1 VPPAALAPALD
12 ADARTEARAAVLRAF
27 GAGEAEAAELLAYNR
42 SHFDI
47 PLDVHLP
54 LPDEPCVEA
63 WARYAGEAR
72 TRGVLPI
79 LREHLVQLRFPVA
92 TGISGTETYGAAT
105 RKGVLPARTDELKLE
120 DADGLRLFIHPTP
133 AGAVPVLT
141 VPRRADFEAL
151 VRALVRRNEPVP
163 LPASMGAC
171 MVAGYNNWG
180 RVAELRRRWEAGEV
194 DAEGAAD
201 WPAAFAVLRGRKE
214 LYQDRFILLS
224 EGPYSGVPAER
235 MGLDCDAWRTV
246 SRTIRLEHECAH
258 YFTRRVL
265 GSMRNNLLDELMA
278 DYAGIVAAAGRYRAD
293 WFLRFCGLEDAD
305 GCRADGRLWNYRG
318 DPPLSPAALAV
329 LQRLVRA
336 AAARLE
342 AMDAALDPAF
352 RTPAGRARVLLALA
366 GSTLEE
372 IADDGAE
379 ERLLARLSAGAWPG

>member
-1 VPPAALAPALD
+1 MPPATLAR
-12 ADARTEARAAVLRAF
+12 ARTGARAAVLRGF
-27 GAGEAEAAELLAYNR
+27 GAREAEVAELLAYNH
-42 SHFDI
+42 SHFDL
-47 PLDVHLP
+47 PLAVQLP
-54 LPDEPCVEA
+54 LPDEPCVAA
-63 WARYAGEAR
+63 WARYAAEAR
-72 TRGVLPI
+72 TRGVLPV

-92 TGISGTETYGAAT
+92 AGTSGTEAYGAAT
-105 RKGVLPARTDELKLE
+105 RKGELPAGTGALELE

-133 AGAVPVLT
+133 AGAVPVLA

-171 MVAGYNNWG
+171 MVSGYNNWG
-180 RVAELRRRWEAGEV
+180 RVAELRRRWKAGEV
-194 DAEGAAD
+194 DVEGAAE
-201 WPAAFAVLRGRKE
+201 WSAAFAVLRARKE

-235 MGLDCDAWRTV
+235 MGLDEDAWRAA
-246 SRTIRLEHECAH
+246 SRAIRLEHECAH

-293 WFLRFCGLEDAD
+293 WFLRFCGLQD
-305 GCRADGRLWNYRG
+305 GGACRADGRLWNYRG
-318 DPPLSPAALAV
+318 DPPLSTAAFAV
-329 LQRLVRA
+329 LQRLVPA
-336 AAARLE
+336 AAARVE

-372 IADDGAE
+372 IAGEGAE
-379 ERLLARLSAGAWPG
+379 ERLLARLSADAWTA